1 MCNLCYVIQEPKQ
14 VELKDPL
21 YKLHKIYSPKQK
33 KTIGKNHCIPKIDI
47 KTTKSIEAMHPM
59 SVRQL
64 TGDWN
69 FWQLEIPKKKDIPNS

>member
-1 MCNLCYVIQEPKQ
+1 MFWIPRAHMCNLCYVIQEPKQ

-47 KTTKSIEAMHPM
+47 KTTKSIFAMHPNVCNM
-59 SVRQL
+59 RFSEAIDR
-64 TGDWN
+64 
-69 FWQLEIPKKKDIPNS
+69 